1 MLGIG
6 GRRIVLLVVA
16 LAFVLGGLPQPAKAA
31 LVVCHQVQGVVRDP
45 FGDPVDAAT
54 IQTDSPCVAGQPGVP
69 SAPTGA
75 YVIGVK
81 GTEAGATAAV
91 WASKPNFATSP
102 RQTIVIEPEGGTS
115 SAGADSAAT
124 PGYRVRG
131 SDITLYFDVFPS
143 LDKPAVRSGDSRMVT
158 VVTLA
163 PPTGSSSGRSSKVL
177 VEAPDGSFTSLT
189 ALATTNGSTTW
200 AAPVVMPAATTE
212 GSRAFLVCAVGTT
225 FAGNCTAAATVGAP
239 TRLSAVR
246 QQLVL
251 VDNTPPA
258 LSSVVPDAFEV
269 ITTTA
274 FAASWNDLDSSLD
287 APATVVKI
295 DGSPIPS
302 TTSGLTTQASLASQ
316 ALGVHMLSVSVAD
329 RAGNVAS
336 EEYLF
341 TLGRLTGSPAT
352 ASLRS
357 MTVPVTPP
365 GGVPRTTVVFS
376 NPVVDVP
383 ATSLI
388 LPATT
393 RVGVDQATRSFNFGA
408 VDVIFRNEAGLTTTV
423 SATASPSS
431 DVQRFAALAPS
442 ASPLS
447 VTMPSHTT
455 TTGSISVSV
464 PTGYTTPGATAQLVA
479 DSAPLGVPTAPT
491 SLLKPALDGTTP
503 VWGSF
508 DVCAKGTLDADLSCA
523 AGTPATA
530 YVSRSGSAYGVM
542 LGVAGEG
549 LTDPSENDRTPPECD
564 GCDAP
569 PTWPAGVRQYGGGV
583 SFGCPTVV
591 IAGLTRNLCS
601 GDARPPSVGPIGS
614 YLNAFVS
621 HSEGHFPVWR
631 QDHTDAGA
639 DICPNG
645 RDAERVGRSYRLAAN
660 NLAADGS
667 GDPVVSGTWVDE
679 NVPLRGSQVVKLGA
693 VNGND
698 QAGFEDRDLAYT
710 LTNEDK
716 ADLTLAANG
725 RYVPALSGQWISA
738 AGVVDAAASASATS
752 NAWEFSDAA
761 LPLGDGLAAD
771 VQVFMGTDYLAPAV
785 LGTYSF
791 QFNNAFHF
799 ILDSSDCT

>member
-1 MLGIG
+1 MLGFG

-16 LAFVLGGLPQPAKAA
+16 LAVGLGGLPQPAQAA
-31 LVVCHQVQGVVRDP
+31 LVMCHQVQGTVRDP
-45 FGDPVDAAT
+45 FGDPVEAAT

-69 SAPTGA
+69 STPTGA

-102 RQTIVIEPEGGTS
+102 RQTIVIEPEGTS
-115 SAGADSAAT
+115 SDAAEST
-124 PGYRVRG
+124 AMPGYRVRG

-143 LDKPAVRSGDSRMVT
+143 LDKPAVRSGRTRTVT
-158 VVTLA
+158 VTTLA
-163 PPTGSSSGRSSKVL
+163 PPAGSPSVRSSKVL
-177 VEAPDGSFTSLT
+177 VEVPDGSFTSLT
-189 ALATTNGSTTW
+189 AIGTTNGLTTW
-200 AAPVVMPAATTE
+200 TAPIVMPVTTTEGNRALQVCAVAVTFGGNCAAATT
-212 GSRAFLVCAVGTT
+212 VD
-225 FAGNCTAAATVGAP
+225 AP
-239 TRLSAVR
+239 TRLSTVR
-246 QQLVL
+246 PQLVL
-251 VDNTPPA
+251 VDNTPPV
-258 LSSVVPDAFEV
+258 LSSVAPGAFDV
-269 ITTTA
+269 ITSST
-274 FAASWNDLDSSLD
+274 FAASWSDLDTSLD
-287 APATVVKI
+287 PAATLVKI
-295 DGSPIPS
+295 DGSPVPA
-302 TTSGLTTQASLASQ
+302 TTTGLTAQAALSSQ
-316 ALGVHMLSVSVAD
+316 TLGVHLLSVSVAD
-329 RAGNVAS
+329 RAGNTAS

-341 TLGRLTGSPAT
+341 TLGRLTGSPAN

-357 MTVPVTPP
+357 TTVPVTPP
-365 GGVPRTTVVFS
+365 GGVPRTTVVFPT
-376 NPVVDVP
+376 PVVDVP
-383 ATSLI
+383 STTLS

-423 SATASPSS
+423 SATPSPSS
-431 DVQRFAALAPS
+431 DVQKFAALAPS
-442 ASPLS
+442 VSTVS
-447 VTMPSHTT
+447 VTVPSHTT
-455 TTGSISVSV
+455 TTGSISVAV
-464 PTGYTTPGATAQLVA
+464 PTGYTTAGATAQLVA
-479 DSAPLGVPTAPT
+479 DSTPLGVPTAPT
-491 SLLKPALDGTTP
+491 NLLKTTLDGSLP

-508 DVCAKGTLDADLSCA
+508 DVCAKGTLDLDLSCA

-542 LGVAGEG
+542 LGLAPES
-549 LTDPSENDRTPPECD
+549 LTDPSENDRTPPHCD
-564 GCDAP
+564 GCAAP
-569 PTWPAGVRQYGGGV
+569 PTWPDGVRQYGGGV

-601 GDARPPSVGPIGS
+601 GDTRPPTLGPIGS

-631 QDHTDAGA
+631 QDHTDVAA

-645 RDAERVGRSYRLAAN
+645 RNAERLGRSYRLAAN

-679 NVPLRGSQVVKLGA
+679 NVPLRGAQIVKLGA

-698 QAGFEDRDLAYT
+698 QAGFETQDLAYT
-710 LTNEDK
+710 LTNNGK

-738 AGVVDAAASASATS
+738 AGSVNAAAPASATS
-752 NAWEFSDAA
+752 NAWEFSKAD
-761 LPLGDGLAAD
+761 LPLGDGLNAD

-791 QFNNAFHF
+791 QFNNAFYF
-799 ILDSSDCT
+799 ILDSSSCN